1 MVKSIDMPA
10 FLALGG
16 PVLLQGAMELEVAP
30 YLARLTESRKSV
42 MGDFPFWQGKL
53 SKVSVVISQTG
64 IGTAAAGA
72 ATALGCQLFH
82 PAAVLNQGTAGGY
95 GLDAGVGDI
104 VIGETVYN
112 GNALYTGDGRLRYM
126 DLGRIE
132 HESVAAS
139 LFSEKPPLMH
149 ADAGMTSWLKKGLS
163 RYSGGHV
170 LIGTIASSDE
180 WNADSMV
187 IARREKETGALCE
200 EMEAAAVLMTARRFN
215 VPCGLIRILSNNNRT
230 GLPFDPTVCETLAAA
245 LSELF
250 DL

>member
-1 MVKSIDMPA
+1 MEKLINMPA
-10 FLALGG
+10 FLSGG

-30 YLARLTESRKSV
+30 YLARLTKPQKSV
-42 MGDFPFWQGKL
+42 MGDFLFWQGKL
-53 SKVSVVISQTG
+53 GRVPVVISQTG

-72 ATALGCQLFH
+72 ATALGCQVFH
-82 PAAVLNQGTAGGY
+82 PTAVLNQGTAGGY
-95 GLDAGVGDI
+95 GLDARVGDI

-112 GNALYTGDGRLRYM
+112 GNALYTGDGHTRYM

-139 LFSEKPPLMH
+139 IFPEKPPLMH

-163 RYSGGHV
+163 NYLGGNV

-180 WNADSMV
+180 WNADPAV
-187 IARREKETGALCE
+187 IARRVEATGALCE
-200 EMEAAAVLMTARRFN
+200 EMEAAAVLMTAKRFN

-230 GLPFDPTVCETLAAA
+230 GLPFDSSVCETLAEA
-245 LSELF
+245 LSKSLG
-250 DL
+250 LA